1 MPEKWIE
8 RRSPRYRV
16 AASNSLQVTLQREN
30 VAEQQLCHLLDLS
43 EAGCRIDTD
52 DSIPSGTS
60 VRFQFRVQEA
70 DIDFETRAIVC
81 WATPKS
87 KTGWLIGLSF
97 DDNLSPEIVSAMA
110 ERAIIDRRLDERK
123 PVELSIDARSELGGE
138 LTPSTLVDY
147 SMGGFRI
154 ESQTLRVEPGSR
166 LMIRVPTKRGD
177 HKMIFGKVTWVRQ
190 FEDRFT
196 VGSAYVSQNDYRALT
211 AIVDPDSRNRWLKE
225 RLKYRSTQWRPVV
238 SISALLLALLVLS
251 ITQSDTD
258 LMQLF
263 DQMVV
268 QKVTPYIQQI
278 ASLFNDQ
285 T

>member
-16 AASNSLQVTLQREN
+16 AARQSLQVTLQREN
-30 VAEQQLCHLLDLS
+30 VAEQRGHLLDLS

-52 DSIPSGTS
+52 DSIPSGTG
-60 VRFQFRVQEA
+60 VRFRFRVKEA
-70 DIDFETRAIVC
+70 DIDFETGATVC

-97 DDNLSPEIVSAMA
+97 DENLSPETVSDMA
-110 ERAIIDRRLDERK
+110 ERDLIDRRLDERK
-123 PVELSIDARSELGGE
+123 PVELSVDARSELGGE
-138 LTPSTLVDY
+138 LAASTLVDY

-154 ESQTLRVEPGSR
+154 ESKTLRVEPGSR

-177 HKMIFGKVTWVRQ
+177 HKMIFGKVTWVRE
-190 FEDRFT
+190 FEDRYA

-211 AIVDPDSRNRWLKE
+211 AIVDPDSRSRWLKE
-225 RLKYRSTQWRPVV
+225 RLKYRSTQWRPVA
-238 SISALLLALLVLS
+238 SITALLLALLALS
-251 ITQSDTD
+251 IIQSDTD

-263 DQMVV
+263 DQLVV

-278 ASLFNDQ
+278 ASLFNEQ

>member
-16 AASNSLQVTLQREN
+16 AAEQSLQVTLQREN
-30 VAEQQLCHLLDLS
+30 VAEQSGRLLDLS
-43 EAGCRIDTD
+43 EAGCRIDAD
-52 DSIPSGTS
+52 NSIPSGTS
-60 VRFQFRVQEA
+60 VQFKFRVQEA

-97 DDNLSPEIVSAMA
+97 DDNLSPEIVAAMA
-110 ERAIIDRRLDERK
+110 EKDLIDRRLDERK
-123 PVELSIDARSELGGE
+123 PVDLSVDARSELGGE
-138 LTPSTLVDY
+138 LAASTLVDY

-154 ESQTLRVEPGSR
+154 ESQTLRVEPGNR
-166 LMIRVPTKRGD
+166 LMIRVPTQRGD
-177 HKMIFGKVTWVRQ
+177 HKMIYGKVTWVRQ
-190 FEDRFT
+190 LDGRYAI
-196 VGSAYVSQNDYRALT
+196 GSAYVSQNDYRALT

-225 RLKYRSTQWRPVV
+225 RLKYRSTQWGPVV
-238 SISALLLALLVLS
+238 SITALILALLALC

-263 DQMVV
+263 DQLVV
-268 QKVTPYIQQI
+268 QKVTSY
-278 ASLFNDQ
+278 LE
-285 T
+285 